1 MVLRIPFGE
10 KDGRLYDPIGVDRGK
25 ACGCVCP
32 ECRRPLVA
40 KHGAKNV
47 AHFAHIGNAC
57 GGGRETAIHKAA
69 KQVLLERRCL
79 RVPGIRRSYQEG
91 FPQLGFLWPALW
103 RGEAGIPAATIMFES
118 IELEK
123 RIPGSESGHI
133 ADALCEVLGK
143 TLGIE
148 IAVTHFSA
156 PEKPKAYEQA
166 GIAALEIDLSDWPT
180 GSTLEDLA
188 YRLANIES
196 DRKWLFNPRWREV
209 WEAAGD
215 RTVIEQLPLTNEILR
230 DRENRA
236 IAEYIGMSFIKRKDF
251 LLDQFGF
258 ADGSDCSGKVVLVDD
273 GKGLTEAE
281 LLVLLLF
288 VKDRQAL
295 EIGEKERAGYLQRL
309 DPLLNRILFD
319 AALIR
324 FQRAGLVER
333 AMDRSGV
340 FVVTKNATL
349 KLALSSKKRA

>member
-1 MVLRIPFGE
+1 M
-10 KDGRLYDPIGVDRGK
+10 
-25 ACGCVCP
+25 
-32 ECRRPLVA
+32 
-40 KHGAKNV
+40 
-47 AHFAHIGNAC
+47 
-57 GGGRETAIHKAA
+57 
-69 KQVLLERRCL
+69 
-79 RVPGIRRSYQEG
+79 
-91 FPQLGFLWPALW
+91 
-103 RGEAGIPAATIMFES
+103 
-118 IELEK
+118 
-123 RIPGSESGHI
+123 
-133 ADALCEVLGK
+133 
-143 TLGIE
+143 
-148 IAVTHFSA
+148 
-156 PEKPKAYEQA
+156 
-166 GIAALEIDLSDWPT
+166 
-180 GSTLEDLA
+180 
-188 YRLANIES
+188 ANIES

-215 RTVIEQLPLTNEILR
+215 RAVIEQLPLTNEILR

-309 DPLLNRILFD
+309 DPLLNRTLFD
-319 AALIR
+319 AALVR

-340 FVVTKNATL
+340 FVVIKNATL
-349 KLALSSKKRA
+349 KLVLSSKKRA